1 MLHLAA
7 AAAAAHGSETE
18 HGTTARTRRC
28 PCVGGM
34 RKGDGFS
41 RACVVCV
48 GVCVGCGYC
57 VGILGRGVGVV
68 GRVRG

>member
-18 HGTTARTRRC
+18 HGATARTQRC

-48 GVCVGCGYC
+48 GVCGVWVLCGYCGVGVGCGW
-57 VGILGRGVGVV
+57 
-68 GRVRG
+68 RVRG